1 MSRKLL
7 KESLVEFIGT
17 FILVFIGG
25 LSVVLATSI
34 ATINVLVPAFAHGLI
49 VMSIIYAYGHISGA
63 HINPAVTLSLLVG
76 GRITLNKALFYV
88 FAQFLGSLLA
98 PLLIIIILGSNA
110 NLGET
115 TGTLTQNNIWQA
127 VLLEA
132 ILTFV
137 LVSII
142 FQAAVYGKAGNLAG
156 IVIGLSL
163 TGLILAGGVFT
174 GASLNPART
183 FGPAAI
189 AGNFEYILPYFL
201 GIFGG
206 GALAGLF
213 NSTVMKP

>member
-1 MSRKLL
+1 MSQKLL

-34 ATINVLVPAFAHGLI
+34 ATINVLVPAFAHGLT
-49 VMSIIYAYGHISGA
+49 VMGIIYAYGHISGA
-63 HINPAVTLSLLVG
+63 HINPAVTLGLFVG
-76 GRITLNKALFYV
+76 GRITLSKALFYIV
-88 FAQFLGSLLA
+88 AQFLGSLLA

-115 TGTLTQNNIWQA
+115 TGTLTENNIWQA
-127 VLLEA
+127 ALLEA
-132 ILTFV
+132 ILTFI
-137 LVSII
+137 LVCVI
-142 FQAAVYGKAGNLAG
+142 FQAGIYGKAGNLAG
-156 IVIGLSL
+156 IVIGLTL